1 MTATL
6 TAPAVTVPQVS
17 TLPDGDAL
25 GNDILASAGAAN
37 TAKLLKATAKGGAT
51 VKARKGT
58 PPRISFQPSAWTLG
72 GRVD

>member
-6 TAPAVTVPQVS
+6 TTPTPATVPNTS

-25 GNDILASAGAAN
+25 GNDILAAAGRAN
-37 TAKLLKATAKGGAT
+37 TAKLLRNPGAT

-58 PPRISFQPSAWTLG
+58 PPRVMFQPSAWTLG